1 MTDVLE
7 VVLELEYLHQ
17 DLILHPLKEA
27 SEAHYMM
34 LLNQL
39 LGITDMIMRDIIGK
53 ESLAHLE
60 MISSGAMT

>member
-17 DLILHPLKEA
+17 DLILHPLKEV
-27 SEAHYMM
+27 SEVHYMM

-60 MISSGAMT
+60 MISSGDMT